1 MRRWNGWGDD
11 TIEVPVGEGALRF
24 LGERLGPGTAPP
36 TPVSRMCARGSRR
49 RACRRIRWWTRR
61 RKCA

>member
-24 LGERLGPGTAPP
+24 LTQQLGPGTGPM
-36 TPVSRMCARGSRR
+36 PVSRRYARNWCP
-49 RACRRIRWWTRR
+49 RACRRIRWWTPAPRY
-61 RKCA
+61 A